1 MTEMDHISNSQIY
14 IEYFLKISKKG
25 KRLLPLSYI
34 NRIDE
39 RNSSETLKDI
49 YEETISS
56 NDLWMYKAIQ

>member
-1 MTEMDHISNSQIY
+1 MTEMERISNSQIY
-14 IEYFLKISKKG
+14 LAYFLKVSKKG

-39 RNSSETLKDI
+39 RNSSETLKDV